1 VGGFEPDL
9 LAEIK
14 SLKIPFTR
22 RLLEKFGDDF
32 TTNNAWFF
40 SKIPAAFRSS
50 SAFIYITLSK
60 SQLKPA

>member
-50 SAFIYITLSK
+50 SAFI
-60 SQLKPA
+60 